1 MIEGDAQTTCDV
13 FLISFERRAN
23 VDGQRQLLED
33 HLAPLSFRTATLPGN
48 NNCQEAAPLELIPL
62 QRNCVKFISIMTK
75 LAGDL
80 AERRKHSRL
89 PLSFGVIVRIR
100 ERTGWRELNG
110 FSENLG
116 SRGILFATD
125 GQIKSGSKVEI

>member
-1 MIEGDAQTTCDV
+1 
-13 FLISFERRAN
+13 
-23 VDGQRQLLED
+23 
-33 HLAPLSFRTATLPGN
+33 
-48 NNCQEAAPLELIPL
+48 
-62 QRNCVKFISIMTK
+62 MTK

-125 GQIKSGSKVEI
+125 GQIKSGSKVEIGLTLAHHPAGKLSLFCRGEVMRVEKRVDGHKLAVAVRCDGELRLPSA